1 MWRRKALA
9 MHIKQI
15 KKQSLYKTGLSIST
29 YILLPFYNTFPF
41 TWKSNKEKKEL
52 LPMQVNTVN
61 ISVIVNIKKNISV

>member
-1 MWRRKALA
+1 

-29 YILLPFYNTFPF
+29 YISDFYHF
-41 TWKSNKEKKEL
+41 TIHSHLHENQIRKKRIIA
-52 LPMQVNTVN
+52 QVNTVN

>member
-1 MWRRKALA
+1 

-29 YILLPFYNTFPF
+29 YILLPFYNTFPILHE
-41 TWKSNKEKKEL
+41 NQIRKKRIIV
-52 LPMQVNTVN
+52 QVNTAN